1 MIASTI
7 PTGGMGGTSTRLIR
21 LDQASDLCSAQLL
34 FFVFLVSVYIFPVYT
49 CTHIVLWLQVTVT
62 SYSPPPFVSLRG
74 LLIHTTF
81 SLSLDGQFL
90 LCLRTCVL
98 PQENRKYPCFFSGLH
113 RALFTPSVPLFLLLS
128 AFPSQLGA
136 LEHCC
141 LFPLGLNVEQE
152 WFTPT
157 RCPALGVTWYSC
169 RPGPTRS
176 LLSIWTIERDRAQ
189 GGA

>member
-49 CTHIVLWLQVTVT
+49 CPHIVLWLEVTVT

-98 PQENRKYPCFFSGLH
+98 LGKQKVSVFLLRAPPSLVHAFCATFPSPVGFPFPAWSI
-113 RALFTPSVPLFLLLS
+113 RALLPLPS
-128 AFPSQLGA
+128 
-136 LEHCC
+136 
-141 LFPLGLNVEQE
+141 
-152 WFTPT
+152 W
-157 RCPALGVTWYSC
+157 
-169 RPGPTRS
+169 
-176 LLSIWTIERDRAQ
+176 AQ
-189 GGA
+189 R